1 MICLGQHIYW
11 VELFGNF
18 FLTTKEV
25 SQILQS
31 EKNHEES
38 LTQTIWEWS
47 KSNERNRPASTDV
60 VVVVAVAVL
69 RRTTKTELW
78 RKYGKKI
85 WNST

>member
-1 MICLGQHIYW
+1 M
-11 VELFGNF
+11 EFFGNF

-60 VVVVAVAVL
+60 VVVVVVVAVAVL
-69 RRTTKTELW
+69 
-78 RKYGKKI
+78 
-85 WNST
+85 